1 MSISL
6 SRSQDGIDQSERES
20 LSASE
25 SMSMSLSASLNESL
39 SQAQSNTGSTNTSL
53 SNSTNGN
60 NTVVTPTN
68 FVSNNKVASDSL
80 KHSVRRQTLPQTGDN
95 TNNTGV
101 LGGLF
106 VLTSLALLG
115 AKKKKD

>member
-1 MSISL
+1 
-6 SRSQDGIDQSERES
+6 
-20 LSASE
+20 
-25 SMSMSLSASLNESL
+25 MSMSLSASLNESL